1 MSNVIAFPN
10 KFSVSPEYQKIL
22 SHQVIDEKNPGT
34 ILYDFEVFLN
44 FAASGECDV
53 TLKTGFLTTK
63 SLSILNENMSLPLKS
78 DLKRPTQNSF
88 PHIDGLYLLARATGM
103 VYIHGADTKK
113 IMVLNES
120 VRKSW
125 LELNPTEQ
133 YFTLLETLLLK
144 ADPEIIGE
152 HARLLDSPIR
162 NWARFFHE
170 IPDRGLKIGQRQKDH
185 IAYGPGLYFIALLEL
200 FGFIAVTHGIP
211 KKGKGWCISRVNRTP
226 FGDAMLELLSDF
238 LIRSEELWL
247 DIADE
252 ESDPEN
258 SLGELQP
265 LVQPFFL
272 KWQKNLELPVH
283 EFQEGMYVFKVSL
296 GKNVSRRIAIPSDLT
311 LDLMSEEILDAF
323 DFDSDHLYSFI
334 FRNRLGVL
342 MEVNHPYM
350 DDNPPCAD
358 EFLVGDLPIQPG
370 ESMVF
375 LYDFGDH
382 WEFNVNLEKIDLLK
396 SGKKRPM
403 LLESVGKAPQQYEYS
418 DEEWD
423 EEE

>member
-1 MSNVIAFPN
+1 M
-10 KFSVSPEYQKIL
+10 
-22 SHQVIDEKNPGT
+22 
-34 ILYDFEVFLN
+34 
-44 FAASGECDV
+44 
-53 TLKTGFLTTK
+53 K
-63 SLSILNENMSLPLKS
+63 SLSILNESLALPLKS
-78 DLKRPTQNSF
+78 DLKRPTQKSF

-103 VYIHGADTKK
+103 VYIFLVPKPRLGNEKK

-125 LELNPTEQ
+125 QELNPAEQ

-170 IPDRGLKIGQRQKDH
+170 IPDRGFRIGFKIGQRQKDH
-185 IAYGPGLYFIALLEL
+185 IAYGPGFYFIALLEL

-211 KKGKGWCISRVNRTP
+211 KKGKGWCVNCVNRTR

-247 DIADE
+247 DIENE
-252 ESDPEN
+252 ESDTEN

-265 LVQPFFL
+265 LVQPFFP

-283 EFQEGMYVFKVSL
+283 EFQEGMYVFRISL
-296 GKNVSRRIAIPSDLT
+296 RSWGFATRSWRRIAIPSDLT

-382 WEFNVNLEKIDLLK
+382 WEFNVNLEKIDFLK

-418 DEEWD
+418 DEE
-423 EEE
+423 E